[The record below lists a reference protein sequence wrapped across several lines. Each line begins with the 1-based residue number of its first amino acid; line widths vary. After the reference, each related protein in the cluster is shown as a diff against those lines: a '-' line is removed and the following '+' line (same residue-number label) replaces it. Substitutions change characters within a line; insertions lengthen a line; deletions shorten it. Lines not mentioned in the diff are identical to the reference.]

1 MQYAMVLRRAML
13 PVLVLLGVLVPFFL
27 FGDRIGYWTQ
37 ASIEDADD
45 PTVALLAIV
54 LLAGDV
60 FLPVPSSLVSL
71 SVGGALGL
79 WMGSAAIWTG
89 MTLGCL
95 VGWAAGRGLLA
106 PVDRAMALQQN
117 SQPTWGVW
125 SLILFRPI
133 PVLAELSVLV
143 TAARGMGL
151 GAHTLACGLANIP
164 IAVIYAHF
172 GAALLGD
179 VPGALLFAAA
189 VLVSAAALL
198 FQRRTSVSRGAKGRK
213 TRS

>member
-13 PVLVLLGVLVPFFL
+13 PVLVMLAVLVPFLL

-37 ASIEDADD
+37 ATIEDADD
-45 PTVALLAIV
+45 PTVALLAIL
-54 LLAGDV
+54 LLAGDI
-60 FLPVPSSLVSL
+60 FLPVPSSFVSL
-71 SVGGALGL
+71 SAGGALGL
-79 WMGSAAIWTG
+79 WLGSATIWTG

-106 PVDRAMALQQN
+106 PADRAIALQQKN
-117 SQPTWGVW
+117 QPTWGVW

-133 PVLAELSVLV
+133 PVLAEMTVLV

-179 VPGALLFAAA
+179 VPGALLFGSV
-189 VLVSAAALL
+189 VLVSAAGLL
-198 FQRRTSVSRGAKGRK
+198 LQRRTSVSRGADSRK

>member
-1 MQYAMVLRRAML
+1 MQYAIVLRRAML
-13 PVLVLLGVLVPFFL
+13 PVLVLLAVLVPFLL

-37 ASIEDADD
+37 ATIEDAED
-45 PTVALLAIV
+45 PTVALLAIL

-71 SVGGALGL
+71 SAGGALGL
-79 WMGSAAIWTG
+79 WLGSAAIWTG

-106 PVDRAMALQQN
+106 PVDRAIALQQKN
-117 SQPTWGVW
+117 QPTWGVW
-125 SLILFRPI
+125 SLILCRPI
-133 PVLAELSVLV
+133 PVLAEMSVLV

-151 GAHTLACGLANIP
+151 WAHTMACGLANIP

-179 VPGALLFAAA
+179 VPGALLFGAA
-189 VLVSAAALL
+189 VLVSAVGLL
-198 FQRRTSVSRGAKGRK
+198 LQRRTSVSRGADSRR